1 MVSDDQGDSQLRR
14 SQPATNL
21 DRASATLNDG
31 SAKKYLDGGDE
42 IEL

>member
-1 MVSDDQGDSQLRR
+1 MIKVTVSLGALTAGHEPRQS
-14 SQPATNL
+14 
-21 DRASATLNDG
+21 SATLNDG